1 MVVKTEHKSGVIGA
15 RELNYIGLSQSRFAA
30 DLRYTLRHLPRS
42 LPLMDSRLLLDC
54 IVVGRF
60 SISDTF

>member
-1 MVVKTEHKSGVIGA
+1 MVVKTEHKPGVIGA
-15 RELNYIGLSQSRFAA
+15 RELSQSRFA
-30 DLRYTLRHLPRS
+30 DLRSTLRHLPRS

-54 IVVGRF
+54 IVVGRY